1 MAIPVNAHNHRIHG
15 ATAHALAGCLHVY
28 VDIGCNTGERIRS
41 LWEPDKYAPS
51 PAQDG
56 IRRLLGSS
64 EAAWRSSVCV
74 LCVESDPS
82 YEAILHQMADEHAR
96 RGFRTVV
103 LTRTDIGRID
113 RWLQHEVLSRR
124 LPEHRGIIGRIIG
137 GIIGRSH
144 HRPVVVLH
152 VDIRARGARA
162 LPRALASGVLC
173 ALDALY
179 VRTLEWTLPVHERP
193 AGGIIDR
200 LRRGMHQ
207 AGPKCALQIKAAD
220 FDGVATFEPVPEMAS
235 EPKQIAISELKQIAI
250 SEPKQI
256 AELIPMP
263 LPMPVPMPVPLVA
276 RSAPASPWAPP
287 PRPWRAPNCTSA
299 GELLNGPLGAPS
311 RAAEAAST
319 ATGGVRLALITL
331 LGPDAEEMVD
341 RWLRYYVREQR
352 TAPSDVFIIEL
363 PSARIA
369 LADTG
374 GVEAQIR
381 QGSREVSRFGHLY
394 RTYGV
399 PRENIFERRILR
411 NEREGRASYS
421 RIQSYSELWRQDQF
435 KTLQNRLIL
444 SGSYTHTLVADV
456 DELVWPNRDKY
467 ASLHDYLR
475 ANQARAL
482 IATNGFSVYESRDS
496 LEAGLDWKA
505 PGLLRQRHWW
515 RGECAEC
522 KPVISRLPTNFSF
535 STHEIEEVPVAAC
548 RGRPLDCVDPDLV
561 MVHVKCIDFRA
572 IANKQL
578 AKHFQFSGMNDER
591 FLESRCHVVDR
602 HYQSLAKWYLDKRHP
617 APTSAASSSRTFFRN
632 GSFAFRPSHDDYT
645 SIEPIPEAIRESV

>member
-1 MAIPVNAHNHRIHG
+1 
-15 ATAHALAGCLHVY
+15 
-28 VDIGCNTGERIRS
+28 
-41 LWEPDKYAPS
+41 
-51 PAQDG
+51 
-56 IRRLLGSS
+56 
-64 EAAWRSSVCV
+64 
-74 LCVESDPS
+74 
-82 YEAILHQMADEHAR
+82 
-96 RGFRTVV
+96 
-103 LTRTDIGRID
+103 
-113 RWLQHEVLSRR
+113 
-124 LPEHRGIIGRIIG
+124 
-137 GIIGRSH
+137 
-144 HRPVVVLH
+144 
-152 VDIRARGARA
+152 
-162 LPRALASGVLC
+162 
-173 ALDALY
+173 
-179 VRTLEWTLPVHERP
+179 
-193 AGGIIDR
+193 
-200 LRRGMHQ
+200 
-207 AGPKCALQIKAAD
+207 
-220 FDGVATFEPVPEMAS
+220 
-235 EPKQIAISELKQIAI
+235 
-250 SEPKQI
+250 
-256 AELIPMP
+256 
-263 LPMPVPMPVPLVA
+263 
-276 RSAPASPWAPP
+276 
-287 PRPWRAPNCTSA
+287 
-299 GELLNGPLGAPS
+299 
-311 RAAEAAST
+311 
-319 ATGGVRLALITL
+319 
-331 LGPDAEEMVD
+331 MVD

-369 LADTG
+369 LADG

-381 QGSREVSRFGHLY
+381 QVSREVSRFGHLY

-411 NEREGRASYS
+411 NESEGRASYS

-467 ASLHDYLR
+467 ASLRDYLR

-522 KPVISRLPTNFSF
+522 KPVISRLPTTFSF

-617 APTSAASSSRTFFRN
+617 PPSAASSSRTASPFFRN